1 VNRDLERPRDRARSE
16 HSAALPEPMRRD
28 VRLLGDILGEVIRD
42 SAGPGLLADVEQLR
56 RAVIEA
62 RRGERDAWDAP
73 VTDPGPGG
81 ADAGLAD
88 PGGDEIA
95 KLVASWSLDRA
106 EQVARAFA
114 VYFHLANL
122 AEEHQR
128 IRNLRERD
136 SGHEPVRESLAA
148 AVAEVGRDGGPGHL
162 GELLA
167 ALRVHLVLTAHPTEA
182 RRRAVVAALRRI
194 SALLDALDDPRA
206 GAAEAAE
213 TRRGLREQV
222 DLLWRTSQLRV
233 KAMDPIDEVRT
244 VMTAFDETLFR
255 VVPAVYRELD
265 RAVASAGEERA
276 MSPARAL
283 SPVRAFF
290 RFGSWVGADRDGN
303 PFVTAQV
310 TRETATIQADHVL
323 RALETAT
330 TRIGRALTLHAATT
344 PPSAGLRRALSAA
357 SAAHPELLAEI
368 AARSP
373 QEPYRTYLLYAAQRL
388 VATRQRHADLAYR
401 GPDEFLADLRVVQ
414 ESLAAAGAGQQAFG
428 ELQHLIWQAE
438 TFGFHLAGLEVRQH
452 SEVHAR
458 ALAELRAAG
467 PPGLDDDAPPHGDPL
482 YRRSAAGSPVDGGP
496 WSPQTEEVL
505 ATFRAVAWVQDRFGV
520 DACRRYVVSF
530 TRSADDIAAVHE
542 LARYAMDG
550 APGPKLDVVPLFESA
565 ADLAHAPDVLT
576 GMLALPEVAERVAAS
591 GGELEA
597 MLGYSDSAKELGP
610 ASATLRLFD
619 TQARL
624 ASWAAEHGVRLTLFH
639 GRGGAL
645 GRGGGPAGRA
655 VLAQAP
661 GSVNGSFKVTEQGE
675 VIFAR
680 YGQPVI
686 AKRHLEQVSS
696 AVLLASSARIAERN
710 AAAAASYRD
719 VADRI
724 DEAARAAFRKLVEAD
739 GFADWF
745 ARISPLGEIGGLR
758 IGSRPAKRGLI
769 PAGDSG
775 VAMDLADLRA
785 IPWVFA
791 WSQTRMNLPGWYGLG
806 SGLAAIADADG
817 AGVLRRAYR
826 EWPLFGVML
835 ENAEMSLA
843 KTDRLIGARYL
854 ALGGRDDLTAL
865 VLAEY
870 DLTKHLVLTVT
881 GHDRLL
887 ANRHVLSRAVALR
900 DPYVD
905 ALSYLQLRALAAL
918 READP
923 APGAEER
930 ERLERLLLL
939 TVNGVAA
946 GLQNTG

>member
-1 VNRDLERPRDRARSE
+1 MTRNFEESTVNVERARDRAE
-16 HSAALPEPMRRD
+16 LPERMRRD

-42 SAGPGLLADVEQLR
+42 SDPKTGPDLLADVERLR
-56 RAVIEA
+56 HAVIEA
-62 RRGERDAWDAP
+62 RDQERRAGPAGDA
-73 VTDPGPGG
+73 
-81 ADAGLAD
+81 
-88 PGGDEIA
+88 IA
-95 KLVASWSLDRA
+95 ALVASWDLDRA
-106 EQVARAFA
+106 EQVARAFT

-128 IRNLRERD
+128 IRLLRERD
-136 SGHEPVRESLAA
+136 AGPEPVRESLAA
-148 AVAEVGRDGGPGHL
+148 AVTELTRDAGPGHL
-162 GELLA
+162 LDLLDS
-167 ALRVHLVLTAHPTEA
+167 LRVHLVLTAHPTEA
-182 RRRAVVAALRRI
+182 RRRAVVAVLRRI
-194 SALLDALDDPRA
+194 SELLSITGDERA
-206 GAAEAAE
+206 GAAEHAE
-213 TRRGLREQV
+213 ARRALRENI

-265 RAVASAGEERA
+265 RALAGNRHGNDQEPV
-276 MSPARAL
+276 PAYL
-283 SPVRAFF
+283 

-310 TRETATIQADHVL
+310 TRETAGIQADHIL
-323 RALETAT
+323 RALEAATART
-330 TRIGRALTLHAATT
+330 GRALTVHEATT
-344 PPSAGLRRALSAA
+344 PPSAGLRRALAA
-357 SAAHPELLAEI
+357 AAAAHPELLAEI

-373 QEPYRTYLLYAAQRL
+373 QEPYRTYLLYAAQRIN
-388 VATRQRHADLAYR
+388 ATRMRHADLAYP
-401 GPDEFLADLRVVQ
+401 GPAEFLADLRVVQ
-414 ESLAAAGAGQQAFG
+414 ESLAAAGAGRQAFG
-428 ELQHLIWQAE
+428 ELQNLIWQAE

-458 ALAELRAAG
+458 VLRELRAAG
-467 PPGLDDDAPPHGDPL
+467 PPDVEPGLD
-482 YRRSAAGSPVDGGP
+482 RSPET
-496 WSPQTEEVL
+496 QEVL
-505 ATFRAVAWVQDRFGV
+505 ATFRAIGWIQDRFGV

-530 TRSADDIAAVHE
+530 TRSAQDVAAVYE
-542 LARYAMDG
+542 LASYAAAG
-550 APGPKLDVVPLFESA
+550 GRTPVLDVVPLFESA
-565 ADLAHAPDVLT
+565 VDLANAPAVLT
-576 GMLALPEVAERVAAS
+576 GMLELPQVAERLAAT
-591 GGELEA
+591 GGRLEA

-624 ASWAAEHGVRLTLFH
+624 AEWAAAHGVRLTLFH

-680 YGQPVI
+680 YGQQAI

-696 AVLLASSARIAERN
+696 AVLLASSARIAKRTAV
-710 AAAAASYRD
+710 AAATYRGI
-719 VADRI
+719 ADRI
-724 DEAARAAFRKLVEAD
+724 DKAACAAFRGLVEAD
-739 GFADWF
+739 GFAEWF
-745 ARISPLGEIGGLR
+745 ARISPLAEIGGLR
-758 IGSRPAKRGLI
+758 IGSRPAKRGLSAQA
-769 PAGDSG
+769 AGPKT
-775 VAMDLADLRA
+775 MDLNDLRA

-791 WSQTRMNLPGWYGLG
+791 WSQTRVNLPGWFGLG
-806 SGLAAIADADG
+806 SGLAAIEADPDG
-817 AGVLRRAYR
+817 TGVLRRAYR
-826 EWPLFGVML
+826 EWPLFGVL
-835 ENAEMSLA
+835 LDNAEMSLA
-843 KTDRLIGARYL
+843 KTDRPIASRYL
-854 ALGGRDDLTAL
+854 ALGGRDDLTAQ

-870 DLTKHLVLTVT
+870 DLTKRLVLAVT

-887 ANRHVLSRAVALR
+887 ADRPVLSRAVALR

-918 READP
+918 RAP
-923 APGAEER
+923 AAPAGPAEDDTR

>member
-1 VNRDLERPRDRARSE
+1 
-16 HSAALPEPMRRD
+16 MRRD

-42 SAGPGLLADVEQLR
+42 SAGPELLADVERLR
-56 RAVIEA
+56 HAVIEA
-62 RRGERDAWDAP
+62 RRGARDGWDAAGGSP
-73 VTDPGPGG
+73 GATGRDP
-81 ADAGLAD
+81 A
-88 PGGDEIA
+88 GDEIT
-95 KLVASWSLDRA
+95 KLVGSWSLARA
-106 EQVARAFA
+106 EQVARAFT

-128 IRNLRERD
+128 IRILRERD
-136 SGHEPVRESLAA
+136 SGQEPVRESLAA
-148 AVAEVGRDGGPGHL
+148 AVAEIGRDAGREHVS
-162 GELLA
+162 ELLA
-167 ALRVHLVLTAHPTEA
+167 SLRVHLVLTAHPTEA

-194 SALLDALDDPRA
+194 SELLGSLDDQRA
-206 GAAEAAE
+206 GAADHDEA
-213 TRRGLREQV
+213 RRGLREQI

-244 VMTAFDETLFR
+244 VMAAFDETLFR

-265 RAVASAGEERA
+265 RALAGLA
-276 MSPARAL
+276 AADSGQAAPPVPAFL
-283 SPVRAFF
+283 

-310 TRETATIQADHVL
+310 TRETATIQADHIL
-323 RALETAT
+323 RALENATA
-330 TRIGRALTLHAATT
+330 RIGRALTLHEATT
-344 PPSAGLRRALSAA
+344 PPAAGLRRALAAA

-368 AARSP
+368 TARSP

-388 VATRQRHADLAYR
+388 AATRVRHADLAYP
-401 GPDEFLADLRVVQ
+401 GPAEFLADLRVVQ
-414 ESLAAAGAGQQAFG
+414 ESLAAAGASKQAFG

-458 ALAELRAAG
+458 ALRELRAAG
-467 PPGLDDDAPPHGDPL
+467 PPGAGDGALPG
-482 YRRSAAGSPVDGGP
+482 AGDGALPGAGDGALPGAGDGGP
-496 WSPQTEEVL
+496 RSAQTQEVL
-505 ATFRAVAWVQDRFGV
+505 AAFRAIAWIQDRFGV

-530 TRSADDIAAVHE
+530 TRSADDVAAVYE
-542 LARYAMDG
+542 LASYAMDG
-550 APGPKLDVVPLFESA
+550 APPPVLDVVPLFESA
-565 ADLAHAPDVLT
+565 ADLANAPDVLA
-576 GMLALPEVAERVAAS
+576 GMLALPPVVARLADT
-591 GGELEA
+591 GRELEA

-619 TQARL
+619 AQGRL
-624 ASWAAEHGVRLTLFH
+624 TEWAAASGVRLTLFH

-680 YGQPVI
+680 YGQQAI

-696 AVLLASSARIAERN
+696 AVLLASSARVAERT
-710 AAAAASYRD
+710 AAAAATYRD
-719 VADRI
+719 IADRI
-724 DEAARAAFRKLVEAD
+724 DQAARAAFRRLVEEE

-758 IGSRPAKRGLI
+758 IGSRPAKRGLGPQA
-769 PAGDSG
+769 PA
-775 VAMDLADLRA
+775 AMDLNDLRA

-791 WSQTRMNLPGWYGLG
+791 WSQTRMNLPGWFGLG
-806 SGLAAIADADG
+806 SGLAAIASDPDG
-817 AGVLRRAYR
+817 ADVLRRAYH
-826 EWPLFGVML
+826 EWPLFGVL
-835 ENAEMSLA
+835 LDNAEMSLA

-865 VLAEY
+865 VLDEY
-870 DLTKHLVLTVT
+870 DLTRRLVLTAT

-887 ANRHVLSRAVALR
+887 ADRHVLSRAVALR

-905 ALSYLQLRALAAL
+905 ALSYLQLRALRAL
-918 READP
+918 RGLVPDTQDD
-923 APGAEER
+923 ER
-930 ERLERLLLL
+930 QRLERLLLL